1 MNSALIKKIIIGS
14 WSFSGDLGPI
24 NKKEVQKTIEFAIEK
39 KLNIFDTAPSYNNGK
54 VDKLLSKYKKNIIIN
69 TKCGYNNKGIKT
81 LNRRSR
87 KSLYNS
93 LKLFDKINILYLHS
107 PRL

>member
-24 NKKEVQKTIEFAIEK
+24 NKKEVHKTIEFAIEK

-69 TKCGYNNKGIKT
+69 TSVDITTKALKP
-81 LNRRSR
+81 LN
-87 KSLYNS
+87 
-93 LKLFDKINILYLHS
+93 
-107 PRL
+107 